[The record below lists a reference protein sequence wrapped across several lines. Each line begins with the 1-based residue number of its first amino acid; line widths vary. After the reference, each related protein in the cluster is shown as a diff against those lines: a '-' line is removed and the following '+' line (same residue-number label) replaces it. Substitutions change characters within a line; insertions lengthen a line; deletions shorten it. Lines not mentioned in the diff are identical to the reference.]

1 MISLLDLVLKYFFA
15 KMLEK
20 CKFISFVQMK
30 HHAKRILYLCP
41 DFLPI
46 ERIAHV
52 LTRHRF

>member
-1 MISLLDLVLKYFFA
+1 MISLLGLVLKYFFA
-15 KMLEK
+15 KMLKK

-52 LTRHRF
+52 LTRYRF